1 MFIVLVN
8 LNCGCHELL
17 NIFFCLHTEYLFSI
31 NFNIFVHLCHGL
43 IWSYS
48 AVTWELGIWNCC
60 VFAHR
65 MLTEHHNEAVN
76 SSNVCTFFSK
86 DHVFNLCLHGSDM
99 LCSVLLMPCSII
111 STNFSTVINS
121 CNISID
127 VIKPECVT
135 IGHCMILLYKNPSG

>member
-1 MFIVLVN
+1 
-8 LNCGCHELL
+8 
-17 NIFFCLHTEYLFSI
+17 
-31 NFNIFVHLCHGL
+31 
-43 IWSYS
+43 
-48 AVTWELGIWNCC
+48 
-60 VFAHR
+60 

-111 STNFSTVINS
+111 SKNISAVINIFK
-121 CNISID
+121 ISID

-135 IGHCMILLYKNPSG
+135 VGHGMISLHKNPSG